1 MTPRSAG
8 FGIRRASTSAPKGF
22 LAGRS
27 IAGIGWAIP
36 EGREGLFFVSVFQ
49 ASCMRVGLDAGILA
63 KGAMRHFWKIA
74 NRAFIAFA
82 GKDFLWRFRE
92 NFWGNCFLEK
102 SGEVDYVWREIFMT
116 GIS

>member
-1 MTPRSAG
+1 MQEFSRKVRCDI
-8 FGIRRASTSAPKGF
+8 FK
-22 LAGRS
+22 
-27 IAGIGWAIP
+27 
-36 EGREGLFFVSVFQ
+36 
-49 ASCMRVGLDAGILA
+49 
-63 KGAMRHFWKIA
+63 KIA

-116 GIS
+116 GISWRGWKPSEKERVCGG